1 MFLLFHLIL
10 YLQGDFDSKK
20 KKWSKR
26 KKTCHIPIYKVYTT
40 YDEDIQ
46 LFSKIYTMGYL
57 WDLNFTIECLFYC
70 RIFEKN
76 LISAIHI
83 AIHNLFEH
91 SYGMFFFS

>member
-10 YLQGDFDSKK
+10 YLQSDFDSKK
-20 KKWSKR
+20 KKSGLR
-26 KKTCHIPIYKVYTT
+26 EKKTCHIPIYKVYTT

-76 LISAIHI
+76 LISAIH
-83 AIHNLFEH
+83 NLFEH